1 MAELPPPVAGETE
14 EESTG
19 KAMRADARRNREKL
33 VAVAAAAFAEHG
45 VNTSLEEI
53 ARRAG
58 VGIGTLYRHFPT
70 REHLVETVYRREVD
84 LLCHASEDLARR
96 LPPDEALAQWMQSLV
111 GYTATKRGMSD
122 SLRILF
128 DADSE
133 IFADS
138 PSRIARALES
148 LVAAAA
154 AAGTIRKDVAAAD
167 VLQALFGIYSAPATP
182 DWEARSRRIVS
193 LIMDGLRWGATKERE

>member
-1 MAELPPPVAGETE
+1 LADTLPSDAGGTE
-14 EESTG
+14 EESTN
-19 KAMRADARRNREKL
+19 KAMRADARRNRDKL
-33 VAVAAAAFAEHG
+33 VAVAGAAFAEHG

-84 LLCHASEDLARR
+84 LLCQASEDLVRR
-96 LPPDEALAQWMQSLV
+96 LPPDEALAEWMQNLV

-128 DADSE
+128 DANSE

-148 LVAAAA
+148 LVSAAAE
-154 AAGTIRKDVAAAD
+154 AGTIRKDVAASD

-193 LIMDGLRWGATKERE
+193 LIMDGLRWRAKEGG